1 MSQARAVWFSRTGT
15 DWAYAWAMVAKEWTD
30 AGKSQEAREAWSKAY
45 DVASIGY
52 DEIDRAEAL
61 ALARF
66 SLISKVQELLAQQ
79 VPLKIALEK
88 VASCATLAVPDGS
101 SQPVAVRT
109 LEDWWYAHQRG
120 GFAALHPKKRSDRG
134 VPRKLTPELEQ
145 LIIAQVKAQP
155 AVVA

>member
-1 MSQARAVWFSRTGT
+1 MNSNS
-15 DWAYAWAMVAKEWTD
+15 
-30 AGKSQEAREAWSKAY
+30 SP
-45 DVASIGY
+45 
-52 DEIDRAEAL
+52 DRAEAL

-79 VPLKIALEK
+79 VPLKIALER
-88 VASCATLAVPDGS
+88 VASSSTLAAPDGS

-120 GFAALHPKKRSDRG
+120 GFAALHPKTRSDRG

-145 LIIAQVKAQP
+145 LIARINRITGIARTRTTIALSTKWENRPQP
-155 AVVA
+155 GREPA